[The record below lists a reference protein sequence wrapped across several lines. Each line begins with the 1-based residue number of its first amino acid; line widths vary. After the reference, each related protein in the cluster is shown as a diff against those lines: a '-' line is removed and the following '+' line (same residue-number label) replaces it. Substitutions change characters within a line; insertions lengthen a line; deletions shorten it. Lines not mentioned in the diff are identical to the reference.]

1 MDIIINILFVVGLS
15 LLITRAKPIILL
27 KRYIGLEE
35 ERYDDWSNIRKFLYE
50 LVTCMW
56 CISVY
61 VGLIYGLLTTTL
73 IISIKIAVIS
83 SLISFL
89 IDENM

>member
-1 MDIIINILFVVGLS
+1 MDIIINILFVSGLS
-15 LLITRAKPIILL
+15 LLLTRATPIIYI

-50 LVTCMW
+50 LSSCMW
-56 CISVY
+56 CISFWI
-61 VGLIYGLLTTTL
+61 GLILYGF
-73 IISIKIAVIS
+73 KIAVIS

>member
-1 MDIIINILFVVGLS
+1 MDIINILFVVGLS
-15 LLITRAKPIILL
+15 LLATRATPIIYI

-35 ERYDDWSNIRKFLYE
+35 ERYDDWSNIRKFLYQ
-50 LVTCMW
+50 LSSCMW
-56 CISVY
+56 CISFWI
-61 VGLIYGLLTTTL
+61 GLIYGF
-73 IISIKIAVIS
+73 KIAVIS

>member
-1 MDIIINILFVVGLS
+1 MDIINILFVVGLS

-56 CISVY
+56 CISFWIGLVY
-61 VGLIYGLLTTTL
+61 GF
-73 IISIKIAVIS
+73 KIGVIS